1 MAEMYVKVDDFIEY
15 CDTNSACLQGQ
26 SVAQA
31 ALRRVKEFVKENA
44 AEAQPVEHSRWIP
57 MGDGTYNAF
66 CENCGMERGS
76 KAWNKD
82 DFKYCFCCGA
92 KMDKE

>member
-1 MAEMYVKVDDFIEY
+1 MKYIDAAKAADKIKEAFNISLCDLVDVFAEIP
-15 CDTNSACLQGQ
+15 
-26 SVAQA
+26 
-31 ALRRVKEFVKENA
+31 
-44 AEAQPVEHSRWIP
+44 AEDVQPVEHSRWIP

>member
-1 MAEMYVKVDDFIEY
+1 MPEYIRKDAVIKRIADVQDKATTGVEDVAYYRAIKIIRETPAEEV
-15 CDTNSACLQGQ
+15 
-26 SVAQA
+26 
-31 ALRRVKEFVKENA
+31 
-44 AEAQPVEHSRWIP
+44 QPVEHSRWIP

-92 KMDKE
+92 